1 MADEFRKLASI
12 QIINDLKPIEGKDRI
27 LQATILGWSL
37 IVGKDDFKVGDKCV
51 YIEVDSVL
59 DPNNPVFEQARK
71 RSNRIKTIK
80 MAGIYSQGIAYP
92 LSAFNMNPDRYNVG
106 DDVTDILKIKKYD
119 PQAEEEEK
127 LNISTKPVKKYPQF
141 LMRFAWFRKLVLPS
155 KRQQKGFPTQISKTD
170 EVRCLD
176 GKTDILTNKG
186 KILISDIVNKKLDV
200 KVASL
205 NEKNEIEWSNIID
218 YQKFKADKELIKIVF
233 PYRPLSGRKNTLICT
248 KDHKLLTKNGYK
260 RADELTINDQL
271 SYIVE
276 AYQDNVIPFIY
287 GMLLGDGCISPEK
300 RLPKFGN
307 KSKNMRLSYC
317 QGEKQYEYFKFKQK
331 ILGVNNVTESIGK
344 SGFADTKIY
353 RGGIKSDFHIMK
365 TLYEDKCIDEN
376 NKLNITQNFCD
387 RLSPLSLAIWYLD
400 DGTCKHLQN
409 EVYNYSNKINK
420 LPSVEISTNSF
431 SQEEVELLSNT
442 LKNKFNIDNTIRIDK
457 KKDGRCY
464 PYIFIPVKST
474 PIFMK
479 LISPYVPECM
489 RYKLIDEERNT
500 KCIIENLEYL
510 KQNRIIYEN
519 PISIEKFSLSKFANK
534 RMVYDLEIE
543 KNHNFIAEGIVNHN
557 CQVIPDVLKCKDK
570 CIITEKIDGCL
581 TGDTMITTS
590 EGQKTMSY
598 LFNHQEEHPYV
609 LSYNED
615 KGICEFKKVLEFHK
629 IKKIRDIYKIG
640 VGFRGKGNRPKFIH
654 CTDNHKFLTNDGW
667 KRADELQMTDKL
679 RHYCRKINNELIEVI
694 LGCLIGDASINS
706 NYRENSDYRTIH
718 FVQGIKQ
725 SDYFDYKKQL
735 FGDYFIDGGTKISG
749 YGSTIRFGTLKSN
762 LALNKLIHNVC
773 TVNGKKVIT
782 EKWMDMMTPIS
793 LAFWYM
799 DDGSIQNRENNRL
812 GERIRIATQG
822 YSYEENLL
830 FQKMLKEKF
839 NIDSTIGDKATYKGY
854 TIILDVEN
862 TDKFCNLIAPYICD
876 SMKYKLPKKYE
887 NRECYFK
894 NVTFDGTEGIVE
906 TDILSIEKEE
916 IKDNYVFDL
925 TVEDNENYFAN
936 NVLVHNCSLSA
947 LLIKTKTWFGKTK
960 YEFILCSRNLRLWT
974 PDGSYYWEMAKK
986 YSLEEKLREM
996 IGDNE
1001 WVAIQGEVYGPSIQK
1016 NPYKLNSRELRI
1028 FNLIYPSGRLGSVEA
1043 EEICKKHELMFV
1055 PILDENFVLP
1065 DTVEEMLK
1073 YATAKSVINPNV
1085 MREGVVVRSKDGKRS
1100 FKAVS
1105 PEYLLKYEE

>member
-1 MADEFRKLASI
+1 MERKLASI
-12 QIINDLKPIEGKDRI
+12 QIINNIEPIEGKDRI
-27 LQATILGWSL
+27 VLAHVLGWDV
-37 IVGKDDFKVGDKCV
+37 IVKKDEFKIGDKCV
-51 YIEVDSVL
+51 YIEIDSQL
-59 DPNNPVFEQARK
+59 PEDNPDFEFLRNK
-71 RSNRIKTIK
+71 KFRIKTMK
-80 MAGIYSQGIAYP
+80 LGNVYSQGIVFP
-92 LSAFNMNPDRYNVG
+92 LSILPQDRKYEVN

-155 KRQQKGFPTQISKTD
+155 KRQQKGFPMQISKTD

-557 CQVIPDVLKCKDK
+557 CQVIPDVLKCKEPVVVS
-570 CIITEKIDGCL
+570 EK
-581 TGDTMITTS
+581 
-590 EGQKTMSY
+590 
-598 LFNHQEEHPYV
+598 V
-609 LSYNED
+609 
-615 KGICEFKKVLEFHK
+615 
-629 IKKIRDIYKIG
+629 
-640 VGFRGKGNRPKFIH
+640 
-654 CTDNHKFLTNDGW
+654 
-667 KRADELQMTDKL
+667 
-679 RHYCRKINNELIEVI
+679 
-694 LGCLIGDASINS
+694 
-706 NYRENSDYRTIH
+706 
-718 FVQGIKQ
+718 
-725 SDYFDYKKQL
+725 
-735 FGDYFIDGGTKISG
+735 
-749 YGSTIRFGTLKSN
+749 
-762 LALNKLIHNVC
+762 
-773 TVNGKKVIT
+773 
-782 EKWMDMMTPIS
+782 
-793 LAFWYM
+793 
-799 DDGSIQNRENNRL
+799 DGS
-812 GERIRIATQG
+812 
-822 YSYEENLL
+822 
-830 FQKMLKEKF
+830 
-839 NIDSTIGDKATYKGY
+839 
-854 TIILDVEN
+854 
-862 TDKFCNLIAPYICD
+862 
-876 SMKYKLPKKYE
+876 
-887 NRECYFK
+887 
-894 NVTFDGTEGIVE
+894 
-906 TDILSIEKEE
+906 
-916 IKDNYVFDL
+916 
-925 TVEDNENYFAN
+925 
-936 NVLVHNCSLSA
+936 SLSA

-960 YEFILCSRNLRLWT
+960 YDFILCSRNLRLWT
-974 PDGSYYWEMAKK
+974 PDGSYYWEMAEK
-986 YSLEEKLREM
+986 YSLEEKFKEM

-1043 EEICKKHELMFV
+1043 KEICEKHGLMFV

-1105 PEYLLKYEE
+1105 PEYLLKYDE

>member
-27 LQATILGWSL
+27 LQASILGWSL

-51 YIEVDSVL
+51 YIEVDSIL

-92 LSAFNMNPDRYNVG
+92 LSAFNMNPDRYSVE

-119 PQAEEEEK
+119 PQLEEEK
-127 LNISTKPVKKYPQF
+127 ELNKSTKPAKKYPQF
-141 LMRFAWFRKLVLPS
+141 LMKFAWFRKLVLPS
-155 KRQQKGFPTQISKTD
+155 KRQQKGFPMQISKTD
-170 EVRCLD
+170 EIRCLD

-186 KILISDIVNKKLDV
+186 KMLISDIVNKKLDV

-276 AYQDNVIPFIY
+276 AYQNDVIPFIY

-300 RLPKFGN
+300 RMPKFGE

-344 SGFADTKIY
+344 SGFANTKIY
-353 RGGIKSDFHIMK
+353 RGSIKSDFHIMK

-442 LKNKFNIDNTIRIDK
+442 LKNKFNIDNTIRMDK

-534 RMVYDLEIE
+534 RMVYDLEVE
-543 KNHNFIAEGIVNHN
+543 KNHNFIAEGIVSHN
-557 CQVIPDVLKCKDK
+557 CQVIPDILQYKEPM
-570 CIITEKIDGCL
+570 IITEKIDG
-581 TGDTMITTS
+581 S
-590 EGQKTMSY
+590 
-598 LFNHQEEHPYV
+598 
-609 LSYNED
+609 
-615 KGICEFKKVLEFHK
+615 
-629 IKKIRDIYKIG
+629 
-640 VGFRGKGNRPKFIH
+640 
-654 CTDNHKFLTNDGW
+654 
-667 KRADELQMTDKL
+667 
-679 RHYCRKINNELIEVI
+679 
-694 LGCLIGDASINS
+694 
-706 NYRENSDYRTIH
+706 
-718 FVQGIKQ
+718 
-725 SDYFDYKKQL
+725 
-735 FGDYFIDGGTKISG
+735 
-749 YGSTIRFGTLKSN
+749 
-762 LALNKLIHNVC
+762 
-773 TVNGKKVIT
+773 
-782 EKWMDMMTPIS
+782 
-793 LAFWYM
+793 
-799 DDGSIQNRENNRL
+799 
-812 GERIRIATQG
+812 
-822 YSYEENLL
+822 
-830 FQKMLKEKF
+830 
-839 NIDSTIGDKATYKGY
+839 
-854 TIILDVEN
+854 
-862 TDKFCNLIAPYICD
+862 
-876 SMKYKLPKKYE
+876 
-887 NRECYFK
+887 
-894 NVTFDGTEGIVE
+894 
-906 TDILSIEKEE
+906 
-916 IKDNYVFDL
+916 
-925 TVEDNENYFAN
+925 
-936 NVLVHNCSLSA
+936 SLSA

-986 YSLEEKLREM
+986 YNLEEKLKEM
-996 IGDNE
+996 IGNNE

-1016 NPYKLNSRELRI
+1016 NPYKLNSRELRV
-1028 FNLIYPSGRLGSVEA
+1028 FNLIYPLGRLGSVEA
-1043 EEICKKHELMFV
+1043 KEICEKHELMFV

-1065 DTVEEMLK
+1065 DTVDEMLK
-1073 YATAKSVINPNV
+1073 YATAKSVINPNI

-1105 PEYLLKYEE
+1105 PEYLLKHEE

>member
-27 LQATILGWSL
+27 LQASILGWSL

-51 YIEVDSVL
+51 YIEVDSIL

-92 LSAFNMNPDRYNVG
+92 LSAFNMNPDRYSVG

-119 PQAEEEEK
+119 PQLEEEEE
-127 LNISTKPVKKYPQF
+127 LNKSTKPIKKYPQF
-141 LMRFAWFRKLVLPS
+141 LMKFAWFRKLVLPS

-218 YQKFKADKELIKIVF
+218 YQKFKADKELIKMVF

-276 AYQDNVIPFIY
+276 AYQDDVIPFIY

-300 RLPKFGN
+300 RMPKFGK

-344 SGFADTKIY
+344 SGFANTKIY
-353 RGGIKSDFHIMK
+353 RGSIKSDFHIMK

-442 LKNKFNIDNTIRIDK
+442 LKNKFNIDNTIRMDK

-534 RMVYDLEIE
+534 RMVYDLEVE

-557 CQVIPDVLKCKDK
+557 CQVIPDVLKCKEPVV
-570 CIITEKIDGCL
+570 ISEKVDG
-581 TGDTMITTS
+581 
-590 EGQKTMSY
+590 
-598 LFNHQEEHPYV
+598 
-609 LSYNED
+609 
-615 KGICEFKKVLEFHK
+615 
-629 IKKIRDIYKIG
+629 
-640 VGFRGKGNRPKFIH
+640 
-654 CTDNHKFLTNDGW
+654 
-667 KRADELQMTDKL
+667 
-679 RHYCRKINNELIEVI
+679 
-694 LGCLIGDASINS
+694 
-706 NYRENSDYRTIH
+706 
-718 FVQGIKQ
+718 
-725 SDYFDYKKQL
+725 
-735 FGDYFIDGGTKISG
+735 
-749 YGSTIRFGTLKSN
+749 
-762 LALNKLIHNVC
+762 
-773 TVNGKKVIT
+773 
-782 EKWMDMMTPIS
+782 
-793 LAFWYM
+793 
-799 DDGSIQNRENNRL
+799 
-812 GERIRIATQG
+812 
-822 YSYEENLL
+822 
-830 FQKMLKEKF
+830 
-839 NIDSTIGDKATYKGY
+839 
-854 TIILDVEN
+854 
-862 TDKFCNLIAPYICD
+862 
-876 SMKYKLPKKYE
+876 
-887 NRECYFK
+887 
-894 NVTFDGTEGIVE
+894 
-906 TDILSIEKEE
+906 
-916 IKDNYVFDL
+916 
-925 TVEDNENYFAN
+925 
-936 NVLVHNCSLSA
+936 CSLSA

-960 YEFILCSRNLRLWT
+960 YEFVLCSRNLRLWT

-986 YSLEEKLREM
+986 YNLEEKLKEM
-996 IGDNE
+996 IGNNE

-1016 NPYKLNSRELRI
+1016 NPYKLNSRELRV
-1028 FNLIYPSGRLGSVEA
+1028 FNLIYPSGRLGSIEA
-1043 EEICKKHELMFV
+1043 KEICEKYGLMFV

>member
-12 QIINDLKPIEGKDRI
+12 QIINDLKPIQGKDRI
-27 LQATILGWSL
+27 LQASILGWSL

-51 YIEVDSVL
+51 YIEVDSIL

-92 LSAFNMNPDRYNVG
+92 LSAFNMNPDKYSVG

-119 PQAEEEEK
+119 PQLDEEEE
-127 LNISTKPVKKYPQF
+127 LNKSTKPVKKYPQF

-155 KRQQKGFPTQISKTD
+155 KRQQRGFPTQISKTD

-557 CQVIPDVLKCKDK
+557 CQVIPDVLKCKEPVV
-570 CIITEKIDGCL
+570 ISEK
-581 TGDTMITTS
+581 
-590 EGQKTMSY
+590 
-598 LFNHQEEHPYV
+598 V
-609 LSYNED
+609 
-615 KGICEFKKVLEFHK
+615 
-629 IKKIRDIYKIG
+629 
-640 VGFRGKGNRPKFIH
+640 
-654 CTDNHKFLTNDGW
+654 
-667 KRADELQMTDKL
+667 
-679 RHYCRKINNELIEVI
+679 
-694 LGCLIGDASINS
+694 
-706 NYRENSDYRTIH
+706 
-718 FVQGIKQ
+718 
-725 SDYFDYKKQL
+725 
-735 FGDYFIDGGTKISG
+735 
-749 YGSTIRFGTLKSN
+749 
-762 LALNKLIHNVC
+762 
-773 TVNGKKVIT
+773 
-782 EKWMDMMTPIS
+782 
-793 LAFWYM
+793 
-799 DDGSIQNRENNRL
+799 DGS
-812 GERIRIATQG
+812 
-822 YSYEENLL
+822 
-830 FQKMLKEKF
+830 
-839 NIDSTIGDKATYKGY
+839 
-854 TIILDVEN
+854 
-862 TDKFCNLIAPYICD
+862 
-876 SMKYKLPKKYE
+876 
-887 NRECYFK
+887 
-894 NVTFDGTEGIVE
+894 
-906 TDILSIEKEE
+906 
-916 IKDNYVFDL
+916 
-925 TVEDNENYFAN
+925 
-936 NVLVHNCSLSA
+936 SLSA

-986 YSLEEKLREM
+986 YNLEEKLKEM

-1043 EEICKKHELMFV
+1043 KEICEKHGLMFV

-1100 FKAVS
+1100 FKVVS
-1105 PEYLLKYEE
+1105 PEYLLKYDE